1 MLKDGE
7 GELFYSFGMNER
19 ARDSISRGKLRLR
32 GGGESTMGDEGSS
45 LSRDDNERILAS
57 LTGGEAPIGMK
68 NVNVDADESSAILLT
83 FTGGGHS
90 VEFSFTS
97 DEGLDDSSYGIE
109 MEVSGGFELGNW
121 VESEMTFDPG
131 PEYKLE
137 GEHKNAFSR
146 SVGHE
151 RTFAWNKRGHVVSK
165 YVLGDPEFGDKFVL
179 SVGAD
184 LRFGTPVFA
193 TMGGR
198 SKCPGE
204 LGTVFRESD
213 VSLIIPLA
221 TKRAMNGLNPNQRAI
236 FEIIVENKSPYREAS
251 EFALRVVDGLAES
264 LGDILAEARSAAEE
278 TPDDAVKVAQNVK
291 SKAQSTIA
299 KDSPQV
305 LKIIRD
311 AETAATANPTDAR
324 VVVKAVFLVVSV
336 APREGTELADS
347 QFTINGNKLSI
358 GSYMPLKFINGDD
371 LTDQKRVSQMFMNF
385 GVEPGYATR
394 DIRYM
399 QLRLESLCEMDF
411 PQMYRSPI
419 AFTKD
424 LDHMRWEMSCPK
436 VQFDTATIESYLTST
451 VSTGTSSVLNLVVN
465 NPDQYSLWPDDR
477 EQPSDALMNARLKYV
492 RLQYRPVTGGEWITA
507 KDVDSDERDKK
518 FNLLCPYSRG
528 NGCRFEWD
536 TAGRFDRLLSGFKDG
551 KYELRLKNFCTEA
564 DALADAS
571 VHEYVSEQKLL
582 LTVDTVAPVI
592 TRIYTHQQYWGVE
605 FVENI
610 DCSDVKVEV
619 QKRYDGCGKTATSTN
634 EVVDVTVPPYEIRCF
649 NTTSQGTFSI
659 KFADAD
665 VGQYKIIAR
674 GIKDGAGI
682 SAVPVNGWFKKCS
695 TSTPS
700 AATRAAA
707 SARLSR
713 APTRAN
719 DVTSSFNASPFDFL
733 SKAAFPSVGGL
744 AAALCAVCVGAFAV
758 IRLASRVASASR
770 REVSDPERRRGRV
783 TGERIELRTARR
795 ASYGSI
801 L

>member
-1 MLKDGE
+1 
-7 GELFYSFGMNER
+7 
-19 ARDSISRGKLRLR
+19 
-32 GGGESTMGDEGSS
+32 MGDEGAS
-45 LSRDDNERILAS
+45 LSRSDNERILSS
-57 LTGGEAPIGMK
+57 LAGGEAPIGMK
-68 NVNVDADESSAILLT
+68 NVNVDADERSSILLT

-97 DEGLDDSSYGIE
+97 DEGLDDRSYGIE
-109 MEVSGGFELGNW
+109 MGISGGFELGNW
-121 VESEMTFDPG
+121 VEVGFAIDPG
-131 PEYKLE
+131 PKYKLE
-137 GEHKNAFSR
+137 GEHKSAFSR
-146 SVGHE
+146 TIGHQ
-151 RTFAWNKRGHVVSK
+151 RTFAWNKNGRVVSK
-165 YVLGDPEFGDKFVL
+165 YVLGDPQFGDKFVL

-184 LRFGTPVFA
+184 RRFGTPVFA

-204 LGTVFRESD
+204 LGMVFRESD

-251 EFALRVVDGLAES
+251 KFALRVVDGLAES
-264 LGDILAEARSAAEE
+264 LSEILAEARSAAEE
-278 TPDDAVKVAQNVK
+278 TPKGAVHVAQKVK
-291 SKAQSTIA
+291 SKAQNTIA
-299 KDSPQV
+299 KDSSQV
-305 LKIIRD
+305 RKILSDVD
-311 AETAATANPTDAR
+311 AAATANPTDAQA
-324 VVVKAVFLVVSV
+324 VVTAVFLVVNV

-347 QFTINGNKLSI
+347 RFTINGNKLSM
-358 GSYMPLKFINGDD
+358 GSYMPLKFIKGDA
-371 LTDQKRVSQMFMNF
+371 LADQKRASQMFMNF
-385 GVEPGYATR
+385 AVEPGYATR

-399 QLRLESLCEMDF
+399 QLRLESLCERDF
-411 PQMYRSPI
+411 SQLYRSPI

-477 EQPSDALMNARLKYV
+477 EQPSDALMNTRLKYV

-507 KDVDSDERDKK
+507 KDADSDERDKK
-518 FNLLCPYSRG
+518 FNFLCPYSRG
-528 NGCRFEWD
+528 NGCRFKWD

-592 TRIYTHQQYWGVE
+592 TRTFSNQQYFGVE

-610 DCSDVKVEV
+610 DCSDMQVEV
-619 QKRYDGCGKTATSTN
+619 TKRYDACGQTATAMN
-634 EVVDVTVPPYEIRCF
+634 QVVDVTIPPYEIRCF
-649 NTTSQGTFSI
+649 NTSQGTFSI

-665 VGQYKIIAR
+665 VGQYEITVR

-682 SAVPVNGWFKKCS
+682 SAVPVNGWFDKCRRHA
-695 TSTPS
+695 PS
-700 AATRAAA
+700 LGA

-713 APTRAN
+713 APTRAS
-719 DVTSSFNASPFDFL
+719 DAPSSFDASPFDHL
-733 SKAAFPSVGGL
+733 SEPAAVPTGVRL
-744 AAALCAVCVGAFAV
+744 AAVLCAVGVGAFAV
-758 IRLASRVASASR
+758 IRLASSVSASR
-770 REVSDPERRRGRV
+770 RRMSSLDSTTERGRDDK
-783 TGERIELRTARR
+783 TEEDERTELRTAHP
-795 ASYGSI
+795 ASYGAI
-801 L
+801 I